1 MLNQNLF
8 PKLFMQLVS
17 QSKKNKILDAKEWQ
31 VVDNK
36 IDLRCSGKYR
46 SRNSHSLCF
55 ICKGGELAIPNV
67 ALLPISQSPEEIQ
80 GI

>member
-1 MLNQNLF
+1 
-8 PKLFMQLVS
+8 MQLVS
-17 QSKKNKILDAKEWQ
+17 QSKKNKILEVKEWQ
-31 VVDNK
+31 VADNK
-36 IDLRCSGKYR
+36 IDLRCYGKYR